1 MTPPATDLQQN
12 RFKWSD
18 AGLANLLF
26 LLRKAGAVADQ
37 RTAKLCV
44 GE

>member
-1 MTPPATDLQQN
+1 MAPPATDLQQK

-26 LLRKAGAVADQ
+26 FLRKAGAVADQ
-37 RTAKLCV
+37 RTAKPSV